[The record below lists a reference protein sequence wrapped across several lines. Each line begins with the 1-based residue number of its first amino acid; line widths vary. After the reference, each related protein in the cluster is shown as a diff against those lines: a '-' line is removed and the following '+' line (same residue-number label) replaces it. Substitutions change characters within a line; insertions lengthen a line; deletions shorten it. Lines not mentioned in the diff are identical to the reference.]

1 MKNEVITVTQQYCA
15 RLIPENDGRWTVEIP
30 ALPGCVT
37 WGNTREEALERIK
50 EAVELYLEVLKEEG
64 KPIPADKSI
73 FTKIE
78 VAI

>member
-1 MKNEVITVTQQYCA
+1 MSYQYNI
-15 RLIPENDGRWTVEIP
+15 RLIPEEDGRWTAEVP

-50 EAVELYLEVLKEEG
+50 EAIELFLEVLTEEG
-64 KPIPADKSI
+64 KPIPEDPFT

-78 VAI
+78 VAL